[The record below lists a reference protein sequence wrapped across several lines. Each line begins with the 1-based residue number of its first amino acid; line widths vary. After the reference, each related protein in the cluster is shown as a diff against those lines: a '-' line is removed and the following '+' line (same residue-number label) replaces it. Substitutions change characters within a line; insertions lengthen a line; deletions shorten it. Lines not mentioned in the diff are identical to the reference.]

1 MNNRCVSQ
9 FSLPLSPAQQHS
21 LDGDREHREGVGGG
35 GGGGGVGGRGE
46 DGGRGRERKRKGR
59 RAAECR
65 TQGEIKGASSF
76 IDCIKIGLHLQL
88 S

>member
-35 GGGGGVGGRGE
+35 GGVGGRGE
-46 DGGRGRERKRKGR
+46 DGGRGGERERKRGGGLQSAGR
-59 RAAECR
+59 RGRLKELLLLL
-65 TQGEIKGASSF
+65 IV
-76 IDCIKIGLHLQL
+76 
-88 S
+88 